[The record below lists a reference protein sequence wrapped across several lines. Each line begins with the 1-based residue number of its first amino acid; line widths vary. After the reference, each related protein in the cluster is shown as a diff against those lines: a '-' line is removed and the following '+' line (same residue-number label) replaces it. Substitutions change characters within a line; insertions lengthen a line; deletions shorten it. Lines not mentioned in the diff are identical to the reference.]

1 MSERLW
7 SCQCHAVVE
16 AGPMRERTSASIGS
30 SSMFLIASTCLATT
44 GPTSVLRPP
53 TDVYTLLYPDI
64 LNDNWKICATIDV
77 GTAKSFLEEGDVSL
91 SSHAMPPRH
100 PAPSREPLHHPERWT
115 TAPKHKNQGT
125 NPIRRRVCASGC
137 WRRSRA
143 ASASSALSCPCG
155 GAQRPINAR
164 SSLGRQCPSD
174 HLSRLSAPSPTDA

>member
-1 MSERLW
+1 
-7 SCQCHAVVE
+7 
-16 AGPMRERTSASIGS
+16 MRERTSASIVS

-64 LNDNWKICATIDV
+64 LIDNWKICATIDV

-115 TAPKHKNQGT
+115 TAPKHKKSRNKP
-125 NPIRRRVCASGC
+125 NSAARLREWMLAPIAGSIRFLCAILPLR
-137 WRRSRA
+137 WRSTPDQ
-143 ASASSALSCPCG
+143 CPIEPWE
-155 GAQRPINAR
+155 AMSQRPFVPP
-164 SSLGRQCPSD
+164 QCSVT
-174 HLSRLSAPSPTDA
+174 H